1 MIDWSVRWSRDEDLR
16 SVNSD
21 IARFQFGSNLVPTG
35 CQIWIVIMLIC
46 RFLPPE
52 DHPNAHKSLSWHWV
66 ALNSVHSA
74 RWCSLNTEHWTLNTE
89 HSGHSEHSEH
99 SEHSVHWTPS
109 GRVIQSSVF
118 GWLFFSLVAC
128 TFLPWMKLFICI
140 FCNSMF
146 TLHWLYTVQ
155 CSCILRG
162 YIQQIL
168 QLTWKSLCRVL
179 CKRCTILRHLLSF
192 ALPNA
197 RCCSNQSMFSN
208 TTVLI
213 HWAMQNWTSSINLIK
228 VDNA

>member
-1 MIDWSVRWSRDEDLR
+1 MNCNNVDLQ
-16 SVNSD
+16 
-21 IARFQFGSNLVPTG
+21 IPAAR
-35 CQIWIVIMLIC
+35 
-46 RFLPPE
+46 RPPQR
-52 DHPNAHKSLSWHWV
+52 PQVTVL
-66 ALNSVHSA
+66 ALGGTEQ
-74 RWCSLNTEHWTLNTE
+74 CSLCQKVFTEHWTLNTE

-128 TFLPWMKLFICI
+128 TFLPWVKLFICI

-168 QLTWKSLCRVL
+168 QLTWKSLRRVE
-179 CKRCTILRHLLSF
+179 CC
-192 ALPNA
+192 A
-197 RCCSNQSMFSN
+197 RDVQFCATFSPLHCPMHAAVQINPCWATPQS
-208 TTVLI
+208 
-213 HWAMQNWTSSINLIK
+213 
-228 VDNA
+228 